1 MTLIENVCVV
11 GIGFCVYQV
20 LTSQSYKTTIAS
32 LIGIGVAI
40 VMLANQ

>member
-20 LTSQSYKTTIAS
+20 LTSHSYKTVVAS

>member
-1 MTLIENVCVV
+1 MTLIENACVI

-20 LTSQSYKTTIAS
+20 LTSQSYKTVVAS

-40 VMLANQ
+40 VILASQ

>member
-1 MTLIENVCVV
+1 MTLIENACIV
-11 GIGFCVYQV
+11 GIGFCVYQL
-20 LTSQSYKTTIAS
+20 LTNQSYKTVVTS

>member
-20 LTSQSYKTTIAS
+20 LTSQSYKTVLAS

-40 VMLANQ
+40 VMLASQ